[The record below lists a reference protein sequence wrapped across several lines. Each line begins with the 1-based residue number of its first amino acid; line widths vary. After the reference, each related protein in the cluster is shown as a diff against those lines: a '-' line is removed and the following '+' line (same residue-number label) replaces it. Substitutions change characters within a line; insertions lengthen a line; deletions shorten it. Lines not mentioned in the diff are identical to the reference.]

1 VDNFRQDALFLRKY
15 VAFLSSVIQNEAGTI
30 FRNSYFLRKY
40 PISGVSKKTLF
51 FLLHPIIKLHVS
63 VCLSSNRIIKL
74 HVSVC
79 LSSDPIIKL
88 HVSVCLSSNPIIKLR
103 VSVCLSSNLTLQIH
117 DFCNLCTDKSIRN
130 ALS

>member
-15 VAFLSSVIQNEAGTI
+15 VEFQNEAGTI

-40 PISGVSKKTLF
+40 SISGVSNKTLF

-63 VCLSSNRIIKL
+63 VCLSSN
-74 HVSVC
+74 
-79 LSSDPIIKL
+79 PIIKL
-88 HVSVCLSSNPIIKLR
+88 HVSVCLSSN
-103 VSVCLSSNLTLQIH
+103 LTLQIH
-117 DFCNLCTDKSIRN
+117 NFCNLCADKSIRN